1 MQTREAYVKDLIRR
15 RYRHHAGD
23 GTWGGRA
30 RAVRAG
36 YDPAVL
42 ETLPAAVVERWSG
55 CGNVVV
61 DAPLTDVA
69 VIVDL
74 GAGGGLDGL
83 LLAAAPGRPLVVA
96 VDLSPEMLA
105 PPESSD
111 DRLLRVAG
119 DFEHLPIADGV
130 ADIVTANAALNLA
143 LDPAAAFAEAMRIL
157 RPGGRLHIC
166 DLVRDGD
173 LPAELMADPLAWS
186 TSLGGVLPEDEL
198 VAVIAAAGFIDI
210 TVAGHRPFEPVVAV
224 RIDAAKPSFSSPEPS
239 RGLQS

>member
-15 RYRHHAGD
+15 RYGRHASD
-23 GTWGGRA
+23 DSWGGRA
-30 RAVRAG
+30 RAIRAG
-36 YDPAVL
+36 YDARVL
-42 ETLPAAVVERWSG
+42 EALPAAVVERWSG
-55 CGNVVV
+55 CGNVV
-61 DAPLTDVA
+61 DGAPLTDVS

-83 LLAAAPGRPLVVA
+83 LLAATAGRPLVVA

-105 PPESSD
+105 LPEPPD

-119 DFEHLPIADGV
+119 DFERLPIADGV

-143 LDPAAAFAEAMRIL
+143 LDPAAAFAEAMRVL

-173 LPAELMADPLAWS
+173 LPAELLADPLAWS

-198 VAVIAAAGFIDI
+198 VAVIAAAGFVGIA
-210 TVAGHRPFEPVVAV
+210 VSNHRPFEPVVAV
-224 RIDAAKPSFSSPEPS
+224 RIDAVKPGDWRPTPS
-239 RGLQS
+239 QGLQS